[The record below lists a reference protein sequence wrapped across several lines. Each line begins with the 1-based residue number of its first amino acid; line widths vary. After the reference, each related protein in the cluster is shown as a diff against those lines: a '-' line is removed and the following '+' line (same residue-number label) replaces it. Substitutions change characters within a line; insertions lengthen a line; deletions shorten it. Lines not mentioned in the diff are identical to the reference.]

1 MAEPV
6 NNKDIGEALTKLKAS
21 WGWLVAIGI
30 ISLIG
35 GLLCFGNP
43 FAATLTVDYIAGFMF
58 MLVGVAQVI
67 QAFSVRGWGGFLWTL
82 GVGVLAVLVG
92 VIMIGKPLV
101 GAAYLTIIVGVLLLL
116 LGVSKI
122 AFSFSMR
129 PTTGWVWVAISGA
142 FSILLALLI
151 FSNFPWAAVTV
162 LGIFLGVE
170 LTFNGV
176 MLLMTG
182 LALRNS

>member
-1 MAEPV
+1 MTEFNEQQV
-6 NNKDIGEALTKLKAS
+6 EAALHKLKAS

-30 ISLIG
+30 ISIIG
-35 GLLCFGNP
+35 GLLCFANP
-43 FAATLTVDYIAGFMF
+43 FAATMTVDYLAGFMF
-58 MLVGVAQVI
+58 ILVGVTQII

-92 VIMIGKPLV
+92 AVLV
-101 GAAYLTIIVGVLLLL
+101 GQPIMGATYLTIMVAGLLVFMGVA
-116 LGVSKI
+116 KF

-129 PTTGWVWVAISGA
+129 PEPGWLWVMLSGIISIILAI
-142 FSILLALLI
+142 LI
-151 FSNFPWAAVTV
+151 FTNFPWSAVTV
-162 LGIFLGVE
+162 LGLFLGVE

>member
-1 MAEPV
+1 MAEEI
-6 NNKDIGEALTKLKAS
+6 NKQQMEEAMQKLKAS

-35 GLLCFGNP
+35 GMLCFANP

-58 MLVGVAQVI
+58 ILVGVGQII

-92 VIMIGKPLV
+92 AVLVGKPLL
-101 GAAYLTIIVGVLLLL
+101 GAAYLTIMVAVLLLF
-116 LGVSKI
+116 LGGSKI

-129 PTTGWVWVAISGA
+129 PQTGWFWVTLSGI
-142 FSILLALLI
+142 FSIILAVLI
-151 FSNFPWAAVTV
+151 FSNFPWSAVAV